1 MKSRYWILI
10 LLFALTA
17 CSTTRSTP
25 ISSASTSSSSSTK
38 PQPNVSVT
46 HAPASPN
53 AQGTA
58 EAFLKAWQAE
68 NYNEMYA
75 DLTKVSQDAID
86 QVKFTKTYQDAAD
99 NLTLQKL
106 DTEVLSSLTNPQS
119 AQVAY
124 RVTFHTALMGDLQ
137 RDMVMILSVENGT
150 WKVQWETGLIL
161 PELHGSNSLAL
172 DYKIPARGNI
182 YDKNGSAL
190 VAQDDAVALGII
202 PGDIGD
208 GQEGTLLGQLSKLT
222 GKTPLSIKAL
232 YANAGSNWYVAVG
245 EAAASTVQNNFDT
258 LSSLGG
264 LVMRDFKAR
273 YYYDNG
279 IAPQAVGYVMSI
291 PKEQLDQYRRL
302 GYRGD
307 EKVGAQGLEKWGEN
321 YLAGKRGATLYV
333 VDQQGNIVTQLGQV
347 DPQPAESIYT
357 TLDKDLQE
365 QTQKAIEGFTG
376 AAVVLERNTGRVLA
390 IVSSPSF
397 DPNMFEPSNYNS
409 QLLGQVLGDG
419 QNRLLNRA
427 TQGLYPLGSVFKL
440 ITMSAGLESS
450 LYTADTTYEC
460 GYHFTELDG
469 ITVDDWTFSHGVS
482 ASGKLTLP
490 EGLMRSCNP
499 YFAHIGLDLYRQKG
513 NQDVSDMAHS
523 FGLGKATGIDQIAEA
538 TGNIPV
544 PVSEADAV
552 NESIGQGNVQVTP
565 LQVADFVAALGN
577 GGTLYRPQLVEKIAT
592 ADGDP
597 TFSFKPVVNGTLPV
611 KPENLKIIQE
621 AMKSVIDNV
630 NGTAHYIFTGINIP
644 IYGKTGTAQNSG
656 KDAHAWFAAYTDAQN
671 ANRPDIAVVVLC
683 ENAGEGSAI
692 AAPIA
697 RRIIEIYFDGKP
709 SKLYPWEASFYVT
722 KTPTPLYTNTPV
734 PPPATETPMPGGD
747 TPAP

>member
-17 CSTTRSTP
+17 CTANRSTP
-25 ISSASTSSSSSTK
+25 TPAESTSSAK
-38 PQPNVSVT
+38 PPPHVGIT
-46 HAPASPN
+46 PAPASPN

-58 EAFLKAWQAE
+58 EAFLHAWQAE
-68 NYNEMYA
+68 NYTAMYA

-86 QVKFTKTYQDAAD
+86 QNTFTQTYQDSAD
-99 NLTLQKL
+99 NLTLQKM

-124 RVTFHTALMGDLQ
+124 RVIFHTALLGDLQ
-137 RDMVMILSVENGT
+137 RDMVMNLSVENGT
-150 WKVQWETGLIL
+150 WKVQWEVGLIL
-161 PELHGSNSLAL
+161 PELHGGNHLAL

-182 YDKNGSAL
+182 YDKSGSAL

-202 PGDIGD
+202 PGQIGD
-208 GQEGTLLGQLSKLT
+208 GQEGTLLGVLSKLT

-245 EAAASTVQNNFDT
+245 EAAASTVQNSYDT

-333 VDQQGNIVTQLGQV
+333 VDPQGNIVTQLAQV
-347 DPQPAESIYT
+347 DSQPAESIYT

-390 IVSSPSF
+390 MVSSPSF

-427 TQGLYPLGSVFKL
+427 TQGLYPLGSVFKI
-440 ITMSAGLESS
+440 ITMSAALESG
-450 LYTADTTYEC
+450 LYTADTTYDCE
-460 GYHFTELDG
+460 YHFTELEG
-469 ITVDDWTFSHGVS
+469 MTVDDWTYTYNV
-482 ASGKLTLP
+482 APSGKLTLP
-490 EGLMRSCNP
+490 QGLMRSCNP

-513 NQDVSDMAHS
+513 NQTVTNMARA
-523 FGLGKATGIDQIAEA
+523 FGLGKATGIDEIAEA
-538 TGNIPV
+538 TGNIPD
-544 PVSEADAV
+544 PVSEPDAV
-552 NESIGQGNVQVTP
+552 NESIGQGNIQVTP
-565 LQVADFVAALGN
+565 LQVADFIAAVGN

-592 ADGDP
+592 PDGDA

-611 KPENLKIIQE
+611 KPENLKIVQS
-621 AMKSVIDNV
+621 AMKSVIDDV
-630 NGTAHYIFTGINIP
+630 NGTAHYVFTGMNIP

-656 KDAHAWFAAYTDAQN
+656 EKAHAWFAAYTDAQD
-671 ANRPDIAVVVLC
+671 ANKPDIAVVVLC
-683 ENAGEGSAI
+683 ENAGEGSEI

-697 RRIIEIYFDGKP
+697 RRIMEIYFDGKP

-734 PPPATETPMPGGD
+734 PPPATETPTPGGD
-747 TPAP
+747 TPVP

>member
-10 LLFALTA
+10 LLFVLTA
-17 CSTTRSTP
+17 CSANGSTP
-25 ISSASTSSSSSTK
+25 TTAGSASSSTK
-38 PQPNVSVT
+38 PGPYVAVT
-46 HAPASPN
+46 HAPDDPN
-53 AQGTA
+53 AQGAA

-68 NYNEMYA
+68 DYTKMYA
-75 DLTKVSQDAID
+75 GLTKVSQDAIE
-86 QVKFTKTYQDAAD
+86 QTAFTKKYQDTAD

-106 DTEVLSSLTNPQS
+106 DAEVLSSLTNPQS

-124 RVTFHTALMGDLQ
+124 RATFHTAMMGDIQ
-137 RDMVMILSVENGT
+137 RDMVMNLSVENGI
-150 WKVQWETGLIL
+150 WKVQWEDGMIL
-161 PELHGSNSLAL
+161 PELHGGNSLAL

-182 YDKNGSAL
+182 YDKSGSAI

-202 PGDIGD
+202 PGQIGD
-208 GQEGTLLGQLSKLT
+208 GQEGTLLSELSKLT
-222 GKTPLSIKAL
+222 GKTPLAIRAL
-232 YANAGSNWYVAVG
+232 YSKAGADWYVPVG
-245 EAAASTVQNNFDT
+245 EAASSIVQNRFDI

-264 LVMRDFKAR
+264 LVLRDFKAR
-273 YYYDNG
+273 FYYDNG
-279 IAPQAVGYVMSI
+279 ISPQAVGYVMSI

-307 EKVGAQGLEKWGEN
+307 EKVGAQGLEKWGED

-333 VDQQGNIVTQLGQV
+333 VDPQGNVVTQLAQV
-347 DPQPAESIYT
+347 DSQPAQSIYT

-390 IVSSPSF
+390 MVSSPSF
-397 DPNMFEPSNYNS
+397 DPNMFEPSNFNS
-409 QLLGQVLGDG
+409 QVLGQILNDG

-440 ITMSAGLESS
+440 ITMSAGLESG

-469 ITVDDWTFSHGVS
+469 ITVDDWTFSHGV
-482 ASGKLTLP
+482 APSGKLTLP

-513 NQDVSDMAHS
+513 NQAVTNMAHA
-523 FGLGKATGIDQIAEA
+523 FGLGKATGIDEIAEA

-565 LQVADFVAALGN
+565 LQVADFIAALGN
-577 GGTLYRPQLVEKIAT
+577 GGTLYRPQLVEKIAPP
-592 ADGDP
+592 DGDP
-597 TFSFKPVVNGTLPV
+597 SFTFKPVVDGTLPL
-611 KPENLKIIQE
+611 KPENLKIMQD

-630 NGTAHYIFTGINIP
+630 NGTAHFVFTGMNIP

-656 KDAHAWFAAYTDAQN
+656 EDAHAWFAAYTDAQD
-671 ANRPDIAVVVLC
+671 ANKPDIAVVVLC

-692 AAPIA
+692 AAPIT
-697 RRIIEIYFDGKP
+697 RRILEIYFDGKP

-734 PPPATETPMPGGD
+734 PPPDTETPTPGGE